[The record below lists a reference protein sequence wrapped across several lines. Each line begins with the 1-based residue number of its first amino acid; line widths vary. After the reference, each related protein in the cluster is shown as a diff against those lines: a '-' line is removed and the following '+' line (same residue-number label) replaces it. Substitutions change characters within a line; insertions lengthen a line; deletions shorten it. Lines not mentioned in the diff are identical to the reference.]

1 MIRRD
6 QLSLSTGEIRARRG
20 IVFTISIR
28 ERVRIGPAPAGNIK
42 DVADM
47 PAFNSRR
54 TFPEGTQEGD
64 RVLVRAMPRRARIA
78 HVGCEACGHPRR
90 IICAS
95 QHRAQLS
102 NYLHV

>member
-20 IVFTISIR
+20 IVLIISIR
-28 ERVRIGPAPAGNIK
+28 ERMRAGPAPAGNIQGI
-42 DVADM
+42 ADM
-47 PAFNSRR
+47 PAVNSCR

-64 RVLVRAMPRRARIA
+64 RMLVKTMPRRARST
-78 HVGCEACGHPRR
+78 HVGCEACGRPLR

-102 NYLHV
+102 NYLRV